1 MEGKMKISA
10 KKTGMVRQNGVSV
23 YLNSRKKWIV
33 LFSVV
38 YILGLAAGA
47 AVYLKADLSSFGD
60 TIPEKTQALIAV
72 LSIIL
77 SSLAGITV
85 FSPFVDIILALYR
98 GAAFSLMGGLIIGGY
113 IASYSVPVITLYFF
127 TGTLIAIWLVLSCS
141 ESCALWNLMMQ
152 PDTATRDIFNV
163 RTMFL
168 YFSRQILYIILT
180 CVFAVF
186 QVLGMNYL

>member
-1 MEGKMKISA
+1 MKVST
-10 KKTGMVRQNGVSV
+10 KKTGMVRQSGVSV

-33 LFSVV
+33 LFTVV
-38 YILGLAAGA
+38 YVLGLAAGTT
-47 AVYLKADLSSFGD
+47 VYLKADLSSFGD
-60 TIPEKTQALIAV
+60 TLPEKTQALIAV
-72 LSIIL
+72 LSVVL

-85 FSPFVDIILALYR
+85 FSPFADVVLTLYR

-113 IASYSVPVITLYFF
+113 IASYSVQVMSVYFV
-127 TGTLIAIWLVLSCS
+127 TGTLIAIWMVLSCS

>member
-1 MEGKMKISA
+1 M
-10 KKTGMVRQNGVSV
+10 
-23 YLNSRKKWIV
+23 
-33 LFSVV
+33 LFR
-38 YILGLAAGA
+38 
-47 AVYLKADLSSFGD
+47 
-60 TIPEKTQALIAV
+60 
-72 LSIIL
+72 
-77 SSLAGITV
+77 SLAGITV
-85 FSPFVDIILALYR
+85 FSPFADVVLTLYR
-98 GAAFSLMGGLIIGGY
+98 GASFSLMGGLIIGGY
-113 IASYSVPVITLYFF
+113 IASYSVPVMSVYFI
-127 TGTLIAIWLVLSCS
+127 TGTLIAIWMVLSCS